1 MIPPAHISYD
11 EIEDTLQVST
21 PPRYPEDGPSE
32 TFDDKSAE
40 ILRNLAVYVI
50 PSRNPRLTLVAL
62 FHAAGVD
69 LSYILNCENSL
80 TEIAKVMGVPK
91 TTFST
96 MVQQVRRDFDIGHS
110 STKHIG
116 RTSDVYS
123 SSNFRKPKA

>member
-1 MIPPAHISYD
+1 MNPPAHISYD
-11 EIEDTLQVST
+11 EIEGTVAVST
-21 PPRYPEDGPSE
+21 PPKYPEENVAPSY
-32 TFDDKSAE
+32 DDKSAE
-40 ILRNLAVYVI
+40 ILRNLAVYVL
-50 PSRNPRLTLVAL
+50 PARNPRLTLAAL

-123 SSNFRKPKA
+123 NSNFRKPKA